1 LETKFLA
8 SRIKATGRVPKP
20 GELSD
25 EEREAFSVVALKSGN
40 LTMQR
45 CNTGLGGYKTFN
57 QTMLLNRMAPWLLD
71 RCKGG
76 SKLALTDADL
86 LRAMPQTRTLE
97 ENFDAVP
104 PGRHCPRRAH
114 RDDCFITSFSLNA
127 TITGSSKILWRAN
140 FKLRF
145 DPLAP
150 GFPT

>member
-1 LETKFLA
+1 
-8 SRIKATGRVPKP
+8 
-20 GELSD
+20 
-25 EEREAFSVVALKSGN
+25 
-40 LTMQR
+40 MQR
-45 CNTGLGGYKTFN
+45 DNAGLGGDKTFN

-71 RCKGG
+71 RSKGG

-97 ENFDAVP
+97 EKFRYCSSRQNF
-104 PGRHCPRRAH
+104 PRRAH
-114 RDDCFITSFSLNA
+114 RDDGSITSFSLNA

-150 GFPT
+150 WPGFPT